1 MTAFKVTKCL
11 ADIGRIIVVSC
22 SAGADHILTKHRG
35 APGAVTLRHVYR
47 VISPFRNFCDGVD
60 TIPDAAS
67 RTTVSLAQLTHVS
80 ALPTKTVRA
89 DLSTYSSAPNTRIPP
104 CTRACHKLRT
114 SLQA

>member
-11 ADIGRIIVVSC
+11 ADIGRIVAVSC
-22 SAGADHILTKHRG
+22 SAGTDHILTKRWG
-35 APGAVTLRHVYR
+35 APGAVTLHHVYR
-47 VISPFRNFCDGVD
+47 VISLFRNFCDGVD
-60 TIPDAAS
+60 AIPDAAL
-67 RTTVSLAQLTHVS
+67 RMTVSPAQLTHVS

-104 CTRACHKLRT
+104 RTRACHKLCT